1 VDCANRKLFNE
12 KEGSFMEKRTVI
24 SVIILVIFVGL
35 LVGFSVAIPG
45 LWTNHLSH
53 LIITPVVG
61 LIMTLLV
68 GLVLMDGLFELDYAF
83 VITIKRFNLKIE
95 IRQYLVWAFVL
106 VCAVAIVL
114 EVVQFFLSPGTVHW
128 IDPVMALAG
137 AVAGIVLHIIG
148 SKCLMKRVEFELER
162 WEDNVL

>member
-1 VDCANRKLFNE
+1 
-12 KEGSFMEKRTVI
+12 MEKRTVI
-24 SVIILVIFVGL
+24 SCIILIIFIGI

-45 LWTNHLSH
+45 LWANHLSH
-53 LIITPVVG
+53 WIITP
-61 LIMTLLV
+61 LIALVMTLLV
-68 GLVLMDGLFELDYAF
+68 GLILMDNLFELDHALG
-83 VITIKRFNLKIE
+83 ITIKRSKLKIE
-95 IRQYLVWAFVL
+95 IRQYLVWAFLL
-106 VCAVAIVL
+106 VCAVAIVF
-114 EVVQFFLSPGTVHW
+114 EVVQFFLSRSTVNW

>member
-1 VDCANRKLFNE
+1 M
-12 KEGSFMEKRTVI
+12 GKRTVI
-24 SVIILVIFVGL
+24 SSIILTLFIGL
-35 LVGFSVAIPG
+35 LVGFSVAIPS

-53 LIITPVVG
+53 WIITPVIA

-68 GLVLMDGLFELDYAF
+68 GLVLMDGLFELDYAL
-83 VITIKRFNLKIE
+83 VIRIKKSKLKIE
-95 IRQYLVWAFVL
+95 IRQYLVWAFLL
-106 VCAVAIVL
+106 VCAVVLVL
-114 EVVQFFLSPGTVHW
+114 EVVQFFLSPGTVNW
-128 IDPVMALAG
+128 MDPLTAIAG

>member
-1 VDCANRKLFNE
+1 
-12 KEGSFMEKRTVI
+12 MEKRTSI
-24 SVIILVIFVGL
+24 SVIILVLFIGL
-35 LVGFSVAIPG
+35 LVGFSAAMPG

-53 LIITPVVG
+53 WIITPLIA

-68 GLVLMDGLFELDYAF
+68 GLVLMDGLFELDYAL
-83 VITIKRFNLKIE
+83 VITIKRSRLKIE

-114 EVVQFFLSPGTVHW
+114 EVVQLFLSRSTVSW
-128 IDPVMALAG
+128 IDPVMAIAG